1 MHKELEEFYYLLENN
16 KLKEAEEFIS
26 NSLLSKPDD
35 LLLLNNYGT
44 VLLLKNDFS
53 NAITNFKKVIE
64 IGPELY
70 QSYYNIAYAY
80 VKLFLFDEALI
91 YIKKYFEYDLKNCDA
106 YNILGIIF
114 LEKNM
119 LDEAIYNF
127 NKCIDLEI
135 DFVKAYNSL
144 GLAFYKKKDF
154 KKSIFFLENGIKFD
168 RNFNILYFNLAKSY
182 SENNQ
187 YINAIRNVK
196 IFLDKEPNH
205 LKGLLLL
212 GTCLINIGKILEGL
226 QILKSSISL
235 TSDVNFKKHIYNL
248 MLFNSNYLEDFNFGE
263 YYENISNLK
272 NLFENYSSK
281 NFFFSKIN
289 STSRT
294 IKLGF
299 VSADFKMHAVSMQ
312 ILDVLRYLSNNS
324 SFELYIYYNSEEEDS
339 VTDIFKSYIKN
350 WRAVYNVNDHKY
362 VLSKNL
368 ALIGMSYFFIHVFL
382 FDFIIL
388 SYHFF

>member
-1 MHKELEEFYYLLENN
+1 
-16 KLKEAEEFIS
+16 
-26 NSLLSKPDD
+26 
-35 LLLLNNYGT
+35 
-44 VLLLKNDFS
+44 
-53 NAITNFKKVIE
+53 
-64 IGPELY
+64 
-70 QSYYNIAYAY
+70 
-80 VKLFLFDEALI
+80 
-91 YIKKYFEYDLKNCDA
+91 
-106 YNILGIIF
+106 
-114 LEKNM
+114 M

-272 NLFENYSSK
+272 NLFVNYSSK
-281 NFFFSKIN
+281 NFVFSKIN

-299 VSADFKMHAVSMQ
+299 VSADFK
-312 ILDVLRYLSNNS
+312 IC
-324 SFELYIYYNSEEEDS
+324 
-339 VTDIFKSYIKN
+339 T
-350 WRAVYNVNDHKY
+350 
-362 VLSKNL
+362 
-368 ALIGMSYFFIHVFL
+368 
-382 FDFIIL
+382 
-388 SYHFF
+388 